1 MARKWSW
8 IVGCCVLCIGL
19 SMWPCEALEIF
30 ESVIS
35 ARRLELIKMKAWQWD
50 PFLRRLNASV
60 HRRDNVSTE
69 CRAHMQRFIDA
80 MILRQ
85 VPGLKLLDSHGS
97 FPTGVLHGSLAEIG
111 SHKECFAAGIVDER
125 GDFVARKF
133 CSLYVFNADPL
144 PSFPEISQ
152 KEQKNAKMFAF
163 QQSAL
168 KIGACI
174 PSSCN
179 HDDFTTILNEA
190 LSEWKLSSFVSACD
204 YNVPADEP
212 SIFVIFIL
220 AAFVTAVVL
229 ATALDVI
236 NRQDLIVVDQ
246 AQADADAE
254 GSRILARFQTLSL
267 LRTARSTFRMEG
279 GAGGKGERLDI
290 FNGLRVI
297 GLVWVITIH
306 THIYMDETL
315 MDNNDEVYEM
325 SRTLARQFIVNAT
338 MSVAIF
344 TTISGFMQWMTV
356 SKRSN
361 EEHGKASCF
370 ALVLHRYLRLF
381 PLVCLT
387 ACFHH
392 LVPVS
397 GYGPLWAT
405 FGELRKRAFP
415 DHWPYYITGMLNLLD
430 FENICSPQHWYTAL
444 DFQVF
449 MLMLYFTRRLKRTGS
464 KRPLLIIMALSML
477 FTYVQNH
484 MLELTPGLLY
494 YTPLGRNSY
503 AGFVYYMP
511 YTHIPSYCIGILAGY
526 YYTKHSSR
534 RLSKRKVA
542 LMWVA
547 AAAAIG
553 ISLFGSIL
561 WTGHELPSTVAT
573 AVYAATTRTL
583 YCGGLAWIM
592 FACLTDRGGFVTS
605 VLAWPGW
612 APISRLSFCIYII
625 HDFMLYYQWVSFPGR
640 VHGGYYFMTVVAGN
654 CVGSFVMAF
663 ALHAF
668 FERPLILMATV
679 LEERCLPWGRSST
692 ASDGRAASAQED
704 GVVTPRR
711 VTTVRGRNDRTK
723 RL

>member
-8 IVGCCVLCIGL
+8 IVGCCVLCIPL
-19 SMWPCEALEIF
+19 SIWPCEALEIF
-30 ESVIS
+30 ESVIN
-35 ARRLELIKMKAWQWD
+35 ARRLELIKMKAWHWD

-60 HRRDNVSTE
+60 HRKDNVNTK
-69 CRAHMQRFIDA
+69 CRADMQRFVDA

-85 VPGLKLLDSHGS
+85 VPGLQLLDSQGS
-97 FPTGVLHGSLAEIG
+97 FPTGVLHGALAEIG
-111 SHKECFAAGIVDER
+111 SHKECFAAGIVHER
-125 GDFVARKF
+125 GAVIARKF

-144 PSFPEISQ
+144 PVFPELSQ
-152 KEQKNAKMFAF
+152 KEQKKAKMFAF

-179 HDDFTTILNEA
+179 NDDFTIIINEA

-204 YNVPADEP
+204 HNVPPDEP

-220 AAFVTAVVL
+220 AAFVTTVVL
-229 ATALDVI
+229 ATVLDVI
-236 NRQDLIVVDQ
+236 NRHKLTLGDQ
-246 AQADADAE
+246 AAADSDAA
-254 GSRILARFQTLSL
+254 GSRFLARLQTLSL

-279 GAGGKGERLDI
+279 GGVGGKGERLDI

-306 THIYMDETL
+306 THIYMDEAL
-315 MDNNDEVYEM
+315 MDNNDEVYEL

-344 TTISGFMQWMTV
+344 TTVSGFMQWMTI
-356 SKRSN
+356 SKRSD
-361 EEHGKASCF
+361 EEHGKTSWF
-370 ALVLHRYLRLF
+370 AMVLHRYLRLF
-381 PLVCLT
+381 PLVCVT

-392 LVPVS
+392 FVPVS

-430 FENICSPQHWYTAL
+430 MENICSPQHWYTAL
-444 DFQVF
+444 DFQLF
-449 MLMLYFTRRLKRTGS
+449 TIMLYFTRRLKRTGS

-494 YTPLGRNSY
+494 YTPLGRHNY

-511 YTHIPSYCIGILAGY
+511 YTHIPSYCLGILAGY
-526 YYTKHSSR
+526 YYTKQPSR
-534 RLSKRKVA
+534 RLSRRKVA

-547 AAAAIG
+547 AVAAIG
-553 ISLFGSIL
+553 FSLFGTVL
-561 WTGHELPSTVAT
+561 WTGHELPSRVAT
-573 AVYAATTRTL
+573 ALFAATTRTL
-583 YCGGLAWIM
+583 YCGGLAWVM
-592 FACLTDRGGFVTS
+592 YACLTDRGGFLTS
-605 VLAWPGW
+605 FLAWPGW

-625 HDFMLYYQWVSFPGR
+625 HDFLLYYQWVSFPGR
-640 VHGGYYFMTVVAGN
+640 VNGGYYFMTVVAGN

-668 FERPLILMATV
+668 FERPLNLMATV
-679 LEERCLPWGRSST
+679 LEKRFLPSRRS
-692 ASDGRAASAQED
+692 AASEPLAASED